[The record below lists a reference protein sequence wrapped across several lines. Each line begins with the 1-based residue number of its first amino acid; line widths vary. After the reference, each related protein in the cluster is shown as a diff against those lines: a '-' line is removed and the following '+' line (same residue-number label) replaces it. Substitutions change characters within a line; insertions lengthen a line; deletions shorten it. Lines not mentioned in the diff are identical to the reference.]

1 MYTNEVNIQELL
13 NELKT
18 KEGFF
23 IFEIGDFYVQF
34 LRQKSNIYVEA
45 FSDFPEYFED
55 KELATEK
62 FNKLGYSILDGNYF
76 KYYPI
81 SNSENILNEVKI
93 IISDIY
99 EVDLS
104 KKANIVNE
112 IHNSQQPQK
121 LIGTEEFPTKKSNSF
136 EKNGWKYVFI
146 VIGILFF
153 IYKFDGSSKRTDNA
167 NTESK
172 YSSNSS
178 TDYSTEYTSSS
189 VTKNEAYVISK
200 KIIQKEIVD
209 IKINEFGSFYESQI
223 KELGNNTFLIK
234 NYCYI
239 VSENGFSVRKEYL
252 IELEYISGDWAD
264 RGNWNVINFQTQ

>member
-1 MYTNEVNIQELL
+1 MYKNEVNIQELID
-13 NELKT
+13 ELKT

-45 FSDFPEYFED
+45 LSDFPDYFKD

-62 FNKLGYSILDGNYF
+62 FNKVGYIILDSNYF

-81 SNSENILNEVKI
+81 SNSENILNDVKTI
-93 IISDIY
+93 FSEIY

-112 IHNSQQPQK
+112 IHNSQKPQK
-121 LIGTEEFPTKKSNSF
+121 LIVTEIVSTENSNSF

-153 IYKFDGSSKRTDNA
+153 IYKFESSSKKTENA

-178 TDYSTEYTSSS
+178 NEYSTEYASSS

-209 IKINEFGSFYESQI
+209 VKINEFGSIYESQI
-223 KELGNNTFLIK
+223 KELGSNTFLIK

-239 VSENGFSVRKEYL
+239 VSENGFSVRKNYS
-252 IELEYISGDWAD
+252 IELEYISGDWTD

>member
-1 MYTNEVNIQELL
+1 MYKNEVNIQVLL

-45 FSDFPEYFED
+45 LSDFPEYFED

-81 SNSENILNEVKI
+81 SNSENILNEVKT
-93 IISDIY
+93 IISEIY

-112 IHNSQQPQK
+112 IHNTQPPQK
-121 LIGTEEFPTKKSNSF
+121 LIETEKSSTKKSQSF
-136 EKNGWKYVFI
+136 DKNGWKYVFI

-153 IYKFDGSSKRTDNA
+153 IYKFESSSKRTENP
-167 NTESK
+167 NTVSN
-172 YSSNSS
+172 YSSNANNE
-178 TDYSTEYTSSS
+178 YSTEYVSSS

-209 IKINEFGSFYESQI
+209 MKINEFGSFYESQI

-239 VSENGFSVRKEYL
+239 ISENGFSVRKNYL
-252 IELEYISGDWAD
+252 IELEYISGDWTD